1 VRNGDRRCSC
11 RRHADLGRIREIL
24 SHVLVCRELPEFMT
38 IRERS
43 LVLRSLVMHVPH
55 GNGFGC
61 PTYCLTWR
69 GQEVL
74 LELDTNRT
82 TKRKE
87 AVK

>member
-1 VRNGDRRCSC
+1 
-11 RRHADLGRIREIL
+11 
-24 SHVLVCRELPEFMT
+24 MT